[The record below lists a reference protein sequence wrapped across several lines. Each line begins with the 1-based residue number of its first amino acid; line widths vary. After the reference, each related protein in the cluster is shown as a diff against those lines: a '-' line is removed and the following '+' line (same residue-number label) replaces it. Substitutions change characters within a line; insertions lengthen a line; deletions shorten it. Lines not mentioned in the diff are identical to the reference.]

1 MHVGCTYHTNTVANV
16 AQILNTDGESSVCAR
31 VTFAYIDA
39 HAHAMHIIMETNASG
54 LLRTCHSRSSI
65 SGAPESKS
73 DVRDLRLTDAAWS
86 FGDLDGGVW

>member
-1 MHVGCTYHTNTVANV
+1 MHAGFTNHANSVAHV
-16 AQILNTDGESSVCAR
+16 AQILMRNPVCVCAR

-86 FGDLDGGVW
+86 FGELDGGVW